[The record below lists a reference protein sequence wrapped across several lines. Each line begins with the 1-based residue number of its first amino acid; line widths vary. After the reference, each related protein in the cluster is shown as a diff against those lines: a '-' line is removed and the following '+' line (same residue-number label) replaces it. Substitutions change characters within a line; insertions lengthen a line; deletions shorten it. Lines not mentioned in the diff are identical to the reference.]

1 MSRYPKA
8 YYKPTDSC
16 DGCLA
21 WGDFSG
27 RLCPTCYMFGRSHAT
42 AVCTGCRR
50 VQPLKWDFCRLC
62 WCQARLG
69 AQAAVDQLAA
79 EADVRARLNAV
90 RHHQLFFM
98 GMHHRNGSAPAPRRR
113 GGRRSAPRKPP
124 PAPSWRPNADWRQ
137 LPLFGQVPRDYGRL
151 DPSGVDLTSPWL
163 TWAKYLAH
171 RFAEARGWGRNIRF
185 AVNRGLALVL
195 TGYVEGDVIRHSEIF
210 TPLRSRDLPV
220 GHVVTVL
227 EEMGIFEDDSEPS
240 FEGWLAERLEGL
252 APGIRSEAERWTR
265 VLRDGG
271 PRSLPRREGTVWLYL
286 NRVRP
291 ALLEWSDRYD
301 HLREVTR
308 DDVRTYIKTLH
319 GHQRRDQLVALRSLF
334 SWAKRNG
341 LHFRNP
347 TSRIKVGQYEYG
359 VLQPL
364 VLAQV
369 GRSVAAA
376 TTPATRLILALAA
389 VHAARVAQIGMLMLD
404 DVDLGNR
411 RLTIAGR
418 VRPLDDLT
426 LKLLLDWLEHRRNRW
441 PSTANLHLLIN
452 NQTAT
457 KTSRASNH
465 WISSS
470 MRGQDATLERLRVGR
485 QLEEAL
491 THGPDPLHLAE
502 VFGLDEKTA
511 MRYAD
516 SARALLEQ
524 AAEHSA
530 SPSGRELGPD

>member
-1 MSRYPKA
+1 
-8 YYKPTDSC
+8 
-16 DGCLA
+16 
-21 WGDFSG
+21 
-27 RLCPTCYMFGRSHAT
+27 
-42 AVCTGCRR
+42 
-50 VQPLKWDFCRLC
+50 
-62 WCQARLG
+62 
-69 AQAAVDQLAA
+69 
-79 EADVRARLNAV
+79 
-90 RHHQLFFM
+90 
-98 GMHHRNGSAPAPRRR
+98 
-113 GGRRSAPRKPP
+113 
-124 PAPSWRPNADWRQ
+124 
-137 LPLFGQVPRDYGRL
+137 
-151 DPSGVDLTSPWL
+151 
-163 TWAKYLAH
+163 
-171 RFAEARGWGRNIRF
+171 
-185 AVNRGLALVL
+185 
-195 TGYVEGDVIRHSEIF
+195 
-210 TPLRSRDLPV
+210 
-220 GHVVTVL
+220 
-227 EEMGIFEDDSEPS
+227 MGIFEDDSEPS
-240 FEGWLAERLEGL
+240 FERWLVERLKGP
-252 APGIRSEAERWTR
+252 APGIRWEAERWTR

-301 HLREVTR
+301 HLREVIR

-341 LHFRNP
+341 LLFRNP

-364 VLAQV
+364 VPAQV

-418 VRPLDDLT
+418 VRPLDDLP

-457 KTSRASNH
+457 RTSRASNH
-465 WISSS
+465 WISAS
-470 MRGQDATLERLRVGR
+470 MRGQDATLERLRVDR

-524 AAEHSA
+524 ATEHSA
-530 SPSGRELGPD
+530 SPSGKELGPN

>member
-1 MSRYPKA
+1 MSRYPKG

-27 RLCPTCYMFGRSHAT
+27 RLCPACYMFGRSHAT
-42 AVCTGCRR
+42 AACVGCRR
-50 VQPLKWDFCRLC
+50 IQPLKWGYCRLC
-62 WCQARLG
+62 WCQARLD
-69 AQAAVDQLAA
+69 AQATVGRLAA

-98 GMHHRNGSAPAPRRR
+98 GMHHRNGSALAPRRR
-113 GGRRSAPRKPP
+113 GGRRGAPRKLP
-124 PAPSWRPNADWRQ
+124 PAPAWRPNADWRQ

-151 DPSGVDLTSPWL
+151 APSGVDLTSPWL
-163 TWAKYLAH
+163 TWAKYIAH

-195 TGYVEGDVIRHSEIF
+195 TGYVEGDIIRHSEIF
-210 TPLRSRDLPV
+210 NPLRSRDLPV

-308 DDVRTYIKTLH
+308 DDVRTYIETLH

-334 SWAKRNG
+334 SWAKRKG
-341 LHFRNP
+341 LLFRNP

-364 VLAQV
+364 VPAQV
-369 GRSVAAA
+369 DRSVAAA

-389 VHAARVAQIGMLMLD
+389 VHAARVAQIGTLMLD

-465 WISSS
+465 WISAS
-470 MRGQDATLERLRVGR
+470 MRGQDATLERLRVDR

-524 AAEHSA
+524 AAEYSA
-530 SPSGRELGPD
+530 SPPGKELGPD

>member
-1 MSRYPKA
+1 MSRYPKG
-8 YYKPTDSC
+8 YRKPTDSC

-27 RLCPTCYMFGRSHAT
+27 RLCPACYMFGRSHET
-42 AVCTGCRR
+42 AACAGCRR
-50 VQPLKWDFCRLC
+50 IQPLKWDYCRLC
-62 WCQARLG
+62 WCQTRLHAKATVG
-69 AQAAVDQLAA
+69 RQPA
-79 EADVRARLNAV
+79 EADVRDRLSAV

-98 GMHHRNGSAPAPRRR
+98 GLHYRRGSAPVVARR
-113 GGRRSAPRKPP
+113 GGGRGAVRKPP
-124 PAPSWRPNADWRQ
+124 PAPAWRPSADWRQ
-137 LPLFGQVPRDYGRL
+137 LPLFRQVPRDYGRL
-151 DPSGVDLTSPWL
+151 DPAAVDLASPWL
-163 TWAKYLAH
+163 AWAKYLAY
-171 RFAEARGWGRNIRF
+171 RLAEARGWGRGIRF

-195 TGYVEGDVIRHSEIF
+195 TGYVEVDVIRHTEIF
-210 TPLRSRDLPV
+210 TPLRALDLRF

-227 EEMGIFEDDSEPS
+227 EEMEIFEDDSEPS
-240 FEGWLAERLEGL
+240 FEGWLSQR
-252 APGIRSEAERWTR
+252 P
-265 VLRDGG
+265 D
-271 PRSLPRREGTVWLYL
+271 
-286 NRVRP
+286 RVRP
-291 ALLEWSDRYD
+291 ALLEWSNRYD

-308 DDVRTYIKTLH
+308 DDVLTYLKTLH
-319 GHQRRDQLVALRSLF
+319 GRQRHDQLVALRSLF
-334 SWAKRNG
+334 TCAKRNG
-341 LHFRNP
+341 LIFRNP
-347 TSRIKVGQYEYG
+347 TSRIKVGQYEYT

-364 VLAQV
+364 AFDQV
-369 GRSVAAA
+369 DRSVAAA

-389 VHAARVAQIGMLMLD
+389 VHAARVAQIATLMLD

-411 RLTIAGR
+411 RLTINGR
-418 VRPLDDLT
+418 VRPLNDLT

-441 PSTANLHLLIN
+441 PNTANLHLLIN

-465 WISSS
+465 WISTA
-470 MRGQDATLERLRVGR
+470 MRGQDATLERLRVDR

-524 AAEHSA
+524 SAEQQ
-530 SPSGRELGPD
+530 L